1 MVGPSN
7 WVGAFLE
14 FAQRV
19 TLRGFHRGF
28 LFGGFLRGRG
38 VFLQSFLPN
47 CSFHSP
53 VKILKFHPCQILNG
67 YGDMPSLT
75 IRESPELGEPKNRG
89 SPRFGEPKIR
99 GAYD

>member
-28 LFGGFLRGRG
+28 LYGGVLQGRG
-38 VFLQSFLPN
+38 VFLQFFSPQLFL
-47 CSFHSP
+47 
-53 VKILKFHPCQILNG
+53 
-67 YGDMPSLT
+67 SLT
-75 IRESPELGEPKNRG
+75 GKKFLNFILVRH
-89 SPRFGEPKIR
+89 
-99 GAYD
+99 